1 MGRIT
6 SPTKKPIKCNNTLK
20 AMTRDRRFEILGYC
34 KDWQDLFND
43 MTLKDCFFALY
54 DDRMIK
60 ATELDYLIDW
70 MTL

>member
-1 MGRIT
+1 
-6 SPTKKPIKCNNTLK
+6 
-20 AMTRDRRFEILGYC
+20 MTRDRRFEILEYC
-34 KDWQDLFND
+34 KDWQNMFSD

-60 ATELDYLIDW
+60 ASELDYLIDW